1 VPLRGVLNVNAGTYS
16 GPVPYLMLPMAQL
29 AQVCQR
35 LDRHAIRNWVDTDG
49 ISLVG
54 KPIDELYLLNCFS
67 LLRDVVN
74 AMAIAATRRSSS
86 SSAP

>member
-1 VPLRGVLNVNAGTYS
+1 MKAARDVLEHNRSIVAQEYLDKAGAAARF
-16 GPVPYLMLPMAQL
+16 GLG
-29 AQVCQR
+29 
-35 LDRHAIRNWVDTDG
+35 DT
-49 ISLVG
+49 IQ
-54 KPIDELYLLNCFS
+54 IDETYLLNCFT